1 MVRETK
7 LYDVLG
13 VKPDASAEDIKKGY
27 RKGAL
32 KTHPDKV
39 SKDDKQA
46 AEKFRE
52 ISQAYEI
59 LSDPEKR
66 KIYDQY
72 GLEFLLRGGTSPPP
86 PSPGGAGGVPPQF
99 MRSQTFS
106 GAPGGGGGAGGFPG
120 FGGFG
125 GFQHGFNPT
134 NPQHIW
140 EQFTR
145 QEGFGGMD
153 GFDFEYGFGS
163 PLGGGAPRTRREQHQ
178 HQHQQPN
185 GRSKTPESTVVER
198 HIGFTLEE
206 LFHGTKK
213 KLRVKRKTFDAN
225 GKIQREDKDL
235 EINVKPGM
243 KAGSKFKFKGVGD
256 EIDGTKQDLHFII
269 EEKAHDHFVREGD
282 NLITTLSIPLKDALI
297 GWSRVINTID
307 GKQLTVRHGGPT
319 SDKWQEVFPGQGMVL
334 SKNPSQ
340 RGDLIVRANVVF
352 PTSLSAEQKQKLKEI
367 LP

>member
-13 VKPDASAEDIKKGY
+13 VKPDASTEDIKKAY

-39 SKDDKQA
+39 SKEDKQA

-86 PSPGGAGGVPPQF
+86 PSPGGGGAGVPPF

-106 GAPGGGGGAGGFPG
+106 GGGFPSG
-120 FGGFG
+120 GARASHFSFGGMP
-125 GFQHGFNPT
+125 HGFTPT
-134 NPQHIW
+134 NPASIW
-140 EQFTR
+140 EQFAAS
-145 QEGFGGMD
+145 EGFSTAGSGLD
-153 GFDFEYGFGS
+153 FDFGFGNSS
-163 PLGGGAPRTRREQHQ
+163 PLGGGGSSRRPPREHM
-178 HQHQQPN
+178 PN
-185 GRSKTPESTVVER
+185 GRSKTPETTVLEK

-206 LFHGTKK
+206 IFHGTKK
-213 KLRVKRKTFDAN
+213 KLRVKRRTFDSN
-225 GKIQREDKDL
+225 GKIQREEKDL
-235 EINVKPGM
+235 EIEVKPGM
-243 KAGSKFKFKGVGD
+243 KPGSKFKFKGVGD
-256 EIDGTKQDLHFII
+256 EIDGTRQDLHFVI
-269 EEKAHDHFVREGD
+269 EEKPHEYLVREGD
-282 NLITTLSIPLKDALI
+282 NLIHTITLPLKDALV
-297 GWSRVINTID
+297 GWSKIIPTID
-307 GKQLTVRHGGPT
+307 GKQLTVSHSGPT
-319 SDKWQEVFPGQGMVL
+319 SDKWEEVFPGQGMVH
-334 SKNPSQ
+334 SKNPLE
-340 RGDLIVRANVVF
+340 RGDLKVRANIVF
-352 PTSLSAEQKQKLKEI
+352 PTSLTPEQKQKLREI